1 MVNGPKAI
9 GIKPLLLSSIWPMA
23 VSPVMDLPVRS
34 QSGVI
39 VEEED
44 SECISVTSKPYRMWS
59 VQPGRL
65 GRRDVV

>member
-1 MVNGPKAI
+1 MI
-9 GIKPLLLSSIWPMA
+9 GASPWTLEFLLRSRSLRRALGSLLL
-23 VSPVMDLPVRS
+23 VNRS

-39 VEEED
+39 VEEEV